1 MEPLLRMIVIQPS
14 YTDRAGNMMG
24 GRSQPGQGPSR
35 SSPSSGSEGKSEHWK
50 HLVEVSWREER
61 GERRGRVREEGVRRL
76 EERSRERREW
86 RWEKEDGW
94 REERALEER
103 SRWRR

>member
-1 MEPLLRMIVIQPS
+1 MIVIQPS

-61 GERRGRVREEGVRRL
+61 GE
-76 EERSRERREW
+76 S
-86 RWEKEDGW
+86 
-94 REERALEER
+94 ALEKLVLVRPSGPHTRAGQGDVDEIR
-103 SRWRR
+103 DQAN